1 MKIAITGG
9 SGYVGSCLIKKL
21 EKEPWVKS
29 ILSLDVKLPTME
41 LHKKTSHVI
50 HDVTSPFDDLLSKFK
65 PDVLIHLSF
74 VLQPSRNTT
83 QTEKVNLLGT
93 LNALHATE
101 IAKANQLI
109 YFSSTTIYGAH
120 PDNPRWL
127 NENSLI
133 RPTNRFQYAVDKAKS
148 ELLIEE
154 FASNNPSTK
163 ILILRGCPV
172 MGPNANNF
180 ISRAFQKPL
189 LVGMKNHNPPMQFI
203 HEDDVVNL
211 IKTSILN
218 QFSGTYNIAGDGTI
232 TWSKMAASIRVK
244 MISLP
249 SFLLSSITEIA
260 WQAGL
265 QSESNSAGLNFI
277 KYRWTASTQ
286 KIKETL
292 NYQFKH
298 STESAWQTFCD
309 KKT

>member
-21 EKEPWVKS
+21 EKEAWVDS
-29 ILSLDVKLPTME
+29 ILSLDINPPTAN
-41 LHKKTSHVI
+41 LHQKTTYRV
-50 HDVTSPFDDLLSKFK
+50 HDLVNPFDDLMTKFK

-74 VLQPSRNTT
+74 VLKPTRNREK
-83 QTEKVNLLGT
+83 TEKVNLQGT
-93 LNALHATE
+93 LNALSAAE
-101 IAKANQLI
+101 ASKAKQFI
-109 YFSSTTIYGAH
+109 YFSSTTIYGAY
-120 PDNPRWL
+120 PDNPIWL

-133 RPTNRFQYAVDKAKS
+133 RPKSRFQYAVDKAKS
-148 ELLIEE
+148 EFLIEK
-154 FASNNPSTK
+154 FASNNRSLK

-189 LVGMKNHNPPMQFI
+189 LIGLRNYDPPMQFI

-211 IKTSILN
+211 MEFAMLN
-218 QFSGTYNIAGDGTI
+218 EISGTYNIAGEGTI
-232 TWSKMAASIRVK
+232 TWSEMAKLIRAK

-249 SFLLSSITEIA
+249 AFLLSLLTEIS
-260 WQAGL
+260 WQTRI
-265 QSESNSAGLNFI
+265 QSESNSSGIDII

-286 KIKETL
+286 KLKETL
-292 NYQFKH
+292 NYQFIH
-298 STESAWQTFCD
+298 SSHSAWQTFCD

>member
-29 ILSLDVKLPTME
+29 ILSLDVKLPNIE

-50 HDVTSPFDDLLSKFK
+50 HDVTRPFDDLLSKFK
-65 PDVLIHLSF
+65 PDVLVHLSF
-74 VLQPSRNTT
+74 ILQPSHNTI

-93 LNALHATE
+93 LNALRATE
-101 IAKANQLI
+101 IVKINQLI

-120 PDNPRWL
+120 SDNPQWL
-127 NENSLI
+127 NENSVI

-148 ELLIEE
+148 ELLIKE

-163 ILILRGCPV
+163 TLILRGCPV

-218 QFSGTYNIAGDGTI
+218 QFTGTYNIAGDGTI
-232 TWSKMAASIRVK
+232 TWSEMAMSIHTK
-244 MISLP
+244 MIRLP
-249 SFLLSSITEIA
+249 SLLLSSLTELS
-260 WQAGL
+260 WQSRL

-286 KIKETL
+286 KIKEAF
-292 NYQFKH
+292 NYQFQH
-298 STESAWQTFCD
+298 TTEVTWQTFLNR
-309 KKT
+309 KI

>member
-21 EKEPWVKS
+21 EKEAWVDS
-29 ILSLDVKLPTME
+29 ILSLDINPPTAN
-41 LHKKTSHVI
+41 LHQKTTYRV
-50 HDVTSPFDDLLSKFK
+50 HDLVNPFDDLMTKFK

-74 VLQPSRNTT
+74 VLKPTRNREK
-83 QTEKVNLLGT
+83 TEKVNLQGT
-93 LNALHATE
+93 LNALSAAE
-101 IAKANQLI
+101 ASKAKQFI
-109 YFSSTTIYGAH
+109 YFSSTTIYGAY
-120 PDNPRWL
+120 PDNPIWL

-133 RPTNRFQYAVDKAKS
+133 RPKSRFQYAVDKAKS
-148 ELLIEE
+148 EFLIEK
-154 FASNNPSTK
+154 FASNNRSLK

-189 LVGMKNHNPPMQFI
+189 LIGLRNYDPPMQFI

-211 IKTSILN
+211 MEFAMLN
-218 QFSGTYNIAGDGTI
+218 EISGTYNIAGEGTI
-232 TWSKMAASIRVK
+232 TWSEMAILIRAK

-249 SFLLSSITEIA
+249 AFLLSLLTEIS
-260 WQAGL
+260 WQTRI
-265 QSESNSAGLNFI
+265 QSESNSSGLDFI

-286 KIKETL
+286 KLKETL
-292 NYQFKH
+292 NYQFIH
-298 STESAWQTFCD
+298 SSHSAWKTFCD